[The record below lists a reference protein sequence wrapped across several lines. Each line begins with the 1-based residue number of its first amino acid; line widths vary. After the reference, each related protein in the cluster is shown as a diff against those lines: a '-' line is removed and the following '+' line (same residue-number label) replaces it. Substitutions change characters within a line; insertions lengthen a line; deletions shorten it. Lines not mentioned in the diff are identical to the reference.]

1 MITIND
7 YNVLKS
13 IISKEDKEKGM
24 IPTKGTTKR
33 EIMDKTGLSITK
45 INISIYSF
53 LKDGLIE
60 EPLKIKNSKTYCITD
75 KGLQKLLKLKGVEL
89 K

>member
-33 EIMDKTGLSITK
+33 EIIDKTGLSITK
-45 INISIYSF
+45 IDISIYSF
-53 LKDGLIE
+53 LKAGLIE
-60 EPLKIKNSKTYCITD
+60 EALKIKNSKTYCITD